1 MKQMM
6 KSNIVLDL
14 KIEDI
19 PLILYVLRIILTEQ
33 EKSDYT
39 IRSYIN
45 GVNTFDAKPV
55 DFNSGKI
62 STKSRD
68 NFSFIQSLR
77 IFFFVYWK
85 FPFVLHKNFEMY
97 S

>member
-77 IFFFVYWK
+77 IFFFVY
-85 FPFVLHKNFEMY
+85 
-97 S
+97 